1 MATPTLLR
9 RCAGAVGLALPVA
22 LALALPVRSTLLPA
36 AQSPEQAT
44 VRAEDGTLMVGL
56 LWGKGRS
63 WSRVASGWTVVWQP
77 AHGAWLV
84 RAWVP
89 DDGSEVLWRLE
100 AAPWLPGAR
109 LNAETAAVLT
119 SAESA
124 AVARDRVGRRDWI
137 VGSRRLLGALPAGG
151 DLPQPAVTL
160 QPVVEGLLAG
170 LLLAGAATRRLV
182 PAVPARGWRHAVL
195 AAGLTLLVALL
206 ELTALAGGWLQPGV
220 RPWVAQLA
228 FVSGAVLLLAV
239 LAFAATRFPV
249 SAGPAPTALLPL
261 ALAVGILA
269 GRASPLAWLAGTAG
283 LNLRLLVWAACA
295 VLAGWLAGL
304 AGDGLRELLRFV
316 PMLRRFVVVALAVAA
331 VARGGPWL
339 GVALAVLAA
348 AAVGGGGGAWLAAS
362 VIWGWQFGCVW
373 ASCAWP
379 EALWSAMAFL
389 MLGAAVAVAV
399 VVRSSRPGTRAD
411 AVVSA

>member
-1 MATPTLLR
+1 MATPKLLR
-9 RCAGAVGLALPVA
+9 RFAVAAGLAVPVA

-36 AQSPEQAT
+36 AQSPEQSTA
-44 VRAEDGTLMVGL
+44 RAEDGTLIVGL

-63 WSRVASGWTVVWQP
+63 WNRVASGWTVVWQP

-89 DDGSEVLWRLE
+89 DDGSEILWRLE

-109 LNAETAAVLT
+109 LNAETAALLT
-119 SAESA
+119 STESA
-124 AVARDRVGRRDWI
+124 PVARDRVGRRDWI

-151 DLPQPAVTL
+151 DLPQPAVTR

-170 LLLAGAATRRLV
+170 LLLAGAAARRLV
-182 PAVPARGWRHAVL
+182 PAVPARAWRHAVL

-220 RPWVAQLA
+220 RPWVAELA
-228 FVSGAVLLLAV
+228 FVSGAGLLLAV
-239 LAFAATRFPV
+239 LAFAAMRFPV
-249 SAGPAPTALLPL
+249 SAGPAPAALLPL

-304 AGDGLRELLRFV
+304 AGDGVRELLRFA
-316 PMLRRFVVVALAVAA
+316 PLLRRFVVVALAVA
-331 VARGGPWL
+331 VVVRGGPWL
-339 GVALAVLAA
+339 GVALAVLVA
-348 AAVGGGGGAWLAAS
+348 AAVGGGGGTWLAAG
-362 VIWGWQFGCVW
+362 VIWGWQFGCVR

-379 EALWSAMAFL
+379 EALWSALAFV
-389 MLGAAVAVAV
+389 MLGAALAVAV
-399 VVRSSRPGTRAD
+399 VVRSSRPGKRAG
-411 AVVSA
+411 AAVSA